1 MFWEWVPSSMCKDQ
15 EAWREKKK
23 KTAAFFQKLFT
34 EALCYLV
41 QDARGKSFEECEV

>member
-1 MFWEWVPSSMCKDQ
+1 MSSFQ
-15 EAWREKKK
+15 YVQSSGSLEEKQK